1 VTSCPESA
9 GYPAFLLP
17 FVTINSNN
25 QQSATPNHGPTITID
40 NQSAGGEIF
49 PYKTI
54 NNQQSM

>member
-1 VTSCPESA
+1 VLEILEL
-9 GYPAFLLP
+9 FLLL
-17 FVTINSNN
+17 FATINSNN

-40 NQSAGGEIF
+40 NQQSAGGEIF